1 MFFRIFLLGILLSVF
16 ASASAFANVNANAK
30 DPFPKIIF
38 QTWKNKT
45 PPKKMAYWSETWRQY
60 NPDYEYILWDDQD
73 NRRFVQEEFAWFLP
87 TYDAYDVEI
96 KRADAIRYMFLYKY
110 GGIYADLDFECMK
123 PFDTLLET
131 YASYDIVLGSMDSR
145 GLWHSKNN
153 IPNAIMISKPGAKF
167 WIRLLERMQEK
178 ASASANANAN
188 AKANAKRTEELTG
201 PIVLKECI
209 RWWDWEIKILAPEI
223 LYPISWST
231 NQQERQESLRADP
244 TLLTQVMKC
253 KYPSAYAIT
262 YWTHSW

>member
-1 MFFRIFLLGILLSVF
+1 MILRIILILGILLSIF
-16 ASASAFANVNANAK
+16 ANANAK
-30 DPFPKIIF
+30 AKAKEPFPKIIF

-60 NPDYEYILWDDQD
+60 NPDYEYILWDDAD
-73 NRRFVQEEFAWFLP
+73 NRRFVQEEFGWFLP

-131 YASYDIVLGSMDSR
+131 YAKYDIILGSMDSR

-167 WIRLLERMQEK
+167 WIRLLENMQD
-178 ASASANANAN
+178 
-188 AKANAKRTEELTG
+188 KANAFASVKANSGRTEELTG
-201 PIVLKECI
+201 PIVLKESI
-209 RWWDWEIKILAPEI
+209 RWWDWQIKILKHDI

-231 NQQERQESLRADP
+231 NQEERKKSLRADP

-253 KYPSAYAIT
+253 RYPSAYAIT

>member
-1 MFFRIFLLGILLSVF
+1 MFFRIILLGVLLSVF
-16 ASASAFANVNANAK
+16 VNLFASANAK

-131 YASYDIVLGSMDSR
+131 YVSYDIVLGSMDSR
-145 GLWHSKNN
+145 GSWHSKNN

-178 ASASANANAN
+178 EK
-188 AKANAKRTEELTG
+188 AKAKRTEELTG

-231 NQQERQESLRADP
+231 NQEERQKSLRADP

-253 KYPSAYAIT
+253 KYPSAYAVT

>member
-1 MFFRIFLLGILLSVF
+1 MILRIIIILGILLSI
-16 ASASAFANVNANAK
+16 FANATATAK
-30 DPFPKIIF
+30 AKAKEPFPKIIF
-38 QTWKNKT
+38 QTWKNKE

-60 NPDYEYILWDDQD
+60 NPDYEYILWDDAD

-87 TYDAYDVEI
+87 TYDSYDVEI

-131 YASYDIVLGSMDSR
+131 YATYEIILGSMDSR

-167 WIRLLERMQEK
+167 WIRLLENMQEK
-178 ASASANANAN
+178 NAANSG
-188 AKANAKRTEELTG
+188 RTEELTG
-201 PIVLKECI
+201 PIVLKESI
-209 RWWDWEIKILAPEI
+209 RWWDWQIKILAPDI

-231 NQQERQESLRADP
+231 NQEERVKSLRADP

-253 KYPSAYAIT
+253 KYPYAYAIT